1 MEQTEN
7 QYVHDDCMALDDDE
21 FYEEVYD
28 AERCYED
35 DGGYDCEYDG
45 GADVHGDLDPIA
57 DSCYC
62 EDIGGHGYDFD
73 DGYFYYESDCSS

>member
-35 DGGYDCEYDG
+35 R
-45 GADVHGDLDPIA
+45 VRPKPN
-57 DSCYC
+57 
-62 EDIGGHGYDFD
+62 
-73 DGYFYYESDCSS
+73 SSVRP